1 MPGKLPRQSSLSASG
16 SSPDQRIKL
25 LVEYG
30 SLVEVDKS
38 LAIKLYVRSGRE
50 MLRMANMYC
59 DDGHFESAFILYS
72 KFITLFV
79 EKIREHPDY
88 KIAPQADLMDL
99 KRKVKKVFPIAEEIK
114 SKLKARYIEE
124 ERIYIKEQERLAA
137 ERAAEEEKRRAAV
150 EQQKREDEE
159 LAKRLQA
166 EEEEEIRSEQDQK
179 YLRLRE
185 REEERLREEEE
196 QKKSQG
202 VAPSQIPP
210 DLNDGQAG
218 SAANASA
225 IAGAATL
232 GGAAGVVG
240 AYAAGPADLGI
251 NGASPAIPT
260 PSPSAPGSSM
270 PPPPSYSQYLND
282 IAQDRP
288 QVPDRSLKKNLMTQE
303 PGFGGQPTP
312 SIDRSKKPSVD
323 HHMSLGQF
331 GGSMDGQLRKVTVPA
346 SLMTQFLQAAESN
359 TQREAETMG
368 ILCGKMSQG
377 CFNITTL
384 FIPKQKG
391 GHDSCDMENEEELIF
406 FQDDHNLITLGWIHT
421 HPTQTAFLSSVDL
434 HSHFPWQKMMP
445 EAIAIVCSPKF
456 QETGIFKLTDHGLDV
471 IGACREKG
479 FHPHSKNPPLFEDCR
494 HVEICETGGVVV
506 EDRRK

>member
-1 MPGKLPRQSSLSASG
+1 MPGKLPRQASLSCSG

-30 SLVEVDKS
+30 SLVEVDKA
-38 LAIKLYVRSGRE
+38 LAIKLYLRSGRE

-79 EKIREHPDY
+79 EKLRQHPDY
-88 KIAPQADLMDL
+88 KLAPQTDLADL
-99 KRKVKKVFPIAEEIK
+99 KRKVKKVFPIAEAIK
-114 SKLKARYIEE
+114 LKLKARYTEE
-124 ERIYIKEQERLAA
+124 ERLYIEEQQHLA
-137 ERAAEEEKRRAAV
+137 ELRAAEEEKRQAAL
-150 EQQKREDEE
+150 EQQQKEDEE
-159 LAKRLQA
+159 LAKRLQ
-166 EEEEEIRSEQDQK
+166 EEEEAGVRTEQDRK
-179 YLRLRE
+179 YLLLRE
-185 REEERLREEEE
+185 KEEERLQEEE
-196 QKKSQG
+196 QRKKNQGFASSQ
-202 VAPSQIPP
+202 VP
-210 DLNDGQAG
+210 
-218 SAANASA
+218 ANAADGHINNGVNASTV
-225 IAGAATL
+225 AGAATL
-232 GGAAGVVG
+232 GGVAGAAVASLPEPAAAIG
-240 AYAAGPADLGI
+240 ADRLHLI
-251 NGASPAIPT
+251 SP
-260 PSPSAPGSSM
+260 PSSAVSGSAL

-288 QVPDRSLKKNLMTQE
+288 QVPDRSLKKNLMTQDT
-303 PGFGGQPTP
+303 GAASQPVP
-312 SIDRSKKPSVD
+312 SIDRSKKPSID

-331 GGSMDGQLRKVTVPA
+331 GGHVDGRLRKVTVPA
-346 SLMTQFLQAAESN
+346 SLMTQFLLAAESN
-359 TQREAETMG
+359 TRRESETMG
-368 ILCGKMSQG
+368 ILCGKMCQG

-406 FQDDHNLITLGWIHT
+406 FQDEHNLITLGWIHT

-479 FHPHSKNPPLFEDCR
+479 FHPHNKNPPLFEDCS
-494 HVEICETGGVVV
+494 HVEVCETGGVIV
-506 EDRRK
+506 EDRRH